1 MIRETVGASGG
12 YIPTSSGP
20 FLSRAAIMSRP
31 TFFIGRCGSKKTF
44 LKVVGTSEKIISR
57 FAGGE
62 EMGLFDQHEVKMQDG
77 NSFTGIAE

>member
-1 MIRETVGASGG
+1 
-12 YIPTSSGP
+12 
-20 FLSRAAIMSRP
+20 MSRP
-31 TFFIGRCGSKKTF
+31 TFFYRTVQQQRQQKKF